1 MNWLERKR
9 QKLLKEQGSEVS
21 KIVTMVNQSGLGDR
35 TLAIDELTSLYGRL
49 DLDIPRFEIE
59 FFSDAEIVDQI
70 VKSKPLLSDLI
81 LMRDIEKV
89 QQERKSKDWNFSKH
103 PN

>member
-21 KIVTMVNQSGLGDR
+21 KIVTTVNQSGLDDR
-35 TLAIDELTSLYGRL
+35 TLAIDELTSLYVQL

-59 FFSDAEIVDQI
+59 FFSDSEIADEI
-70 VKSKPLLSDLI
+70 AKSKPLLSDSI

-89 QQERKSKDWNFSKH
+89 QQERKSKDWNLNKH